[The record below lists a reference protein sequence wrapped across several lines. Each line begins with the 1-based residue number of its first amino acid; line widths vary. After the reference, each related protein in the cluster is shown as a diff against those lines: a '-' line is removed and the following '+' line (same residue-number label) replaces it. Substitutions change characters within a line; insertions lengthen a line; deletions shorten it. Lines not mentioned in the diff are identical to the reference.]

1 MYSKYYGKPFNL
13 CAILALHVKKQA
25 VFINLVY
32 ISGYA
37 SVEFKRYTIT

>member
-1 MYSKYYGKPFNL
+1 MENPSTFVQSSPYML
-13 CAILALHVKKQA
+13 KKQA